1 MKKIFVLVLAAAVL
15 TAPAAMAEEAARVGD
30 PYPLNVCAVAGEPL
44 GSMGEPIVKVVE
56 GREVRFCCAGCVG
69 KYEKSTATFSAEID
83 KKIIAQ
89 QEDKY
94 PLTTCVKA
102 GTDLEG
108 GGKVFVA
115 GNRMMKTCCGN
126 CQKAV
131 EGDPAAA
138 IEKLNEAAIAAQAAD
153 YPADAVCP
161 VSGKAIDGEGQA
173 VVLAGRMVKLCCPG
187 CKDKATA
194 EPTEM
199 LEKVYGDKG

>member
-1 MKKIFVLVLAAAVL
+1 MKLLMLAMAL
-15 TAPAAMAEEAARVGD
+15 LLAPAALAEEAARVGD
-30 PYPLNVCAVAGEPL
+30 PYPLGVCAVAGEPL
-44 GSMGEPIVKVVE
+44 GSMGDPIVKVVE

-69 KYEKSTATFSAEID
+69 KYEKSTAEHSAEID

-89 QEDKY
+89 QEADY

-126 CQKAV
+126 CQKAI
-131 EGDPAAA
+131 EADPAAA
-138 IEKLNEAAIAAQAAD
+138 IEKLNEAAIAKQAAA
-153 YPADAVCP
+153 YPADALCP
-161 VSGKAIDGEGQA
+161 VSGKAIEGDGQP
-173 VVLAGRMVKLCCPG
+173 VVLAGKMVKLCCPG
-187 CKDKATA
+187 CKDKASA
-194 EPTEM
+194 EPAAM